1 MAKKK
6 LTKKTVDRPL
16 SERHFGVILEDIDS
30 KLNLV
35 VEGQG
40 ALDVKIDKV
49 DEKLEDFKKEVNYK
63 FDIVFEKFDEVD
75 QKFDKV
81 DQKFDEVDQRFD
93 EVDQKFDEV
102 DQRFD
107 EVDQRFDEVD
117 QRFDEVDQ
125 RFDEVTD
132 ELHVIRNELKEKVGR
147 DEFVLLEKRVAALE
161 KTR

>member
-1 MAKKK
+1 
-6 LTKKTVDRPL
+6 
-16 SERHFGVILEDIDS
+16 
-30 KLNLV
+30 LV

-75 QKFDKV
+75 QKFD
-81 DQKFDEVDQRFD
+81 
-93 EVDQKFDEV
+93 EV

-117 QRFDEVDQ
+117 QRFN
-125 RFDEVTD
+125 EVTD

>member
-30 KLNLV
+30 KLDLV

-81 DQKFDEVDQRFD
+81 DQKFDK
-93 EVDQKFDEV
+93 VDQKFDEV
-102 DQRFD
+102 DQKFD

>member
-6 LTKKTVDRPL
+6 LLKKTVDRPL

-75 QKFDKV
+75 QKFD
-81 DQKFDEVDQRFD
+81 
-93 EVDQKFDEV
+93 EVDQK
-102 DQRFD
+102 FD

>member
-6 LTKKTVDRPL
+6 LLKKTVDRPL

-75 QKFDKV
+75 QKFD
-81 DQKFDEVDQRFD
+81 
-93 EVDQKFDEV
+93 EV

-107 EVDQRFDEVD
+107 EVDQRFN
-117 QRFDEVDQ
+117 
-125 RFDEVTD
+125 EVTD